1 MNKPL
6 ELLQQIETIRSQ
18 KHLPG
23 QHDQKTHGR
32 GGKSDKKVAAVADFK
47 DRPEGWFSGMG
58 EYNGR
63 FMQRN
68 LSNKMGSGY
77 VRAEYDAGI
86 GKYVV
91 KVFNRNY
98 ENVHQEELDTKDQA
112 VERSESLYKEYS
124 KKPKAEKK
132 TPKKVY
138 DTRPDPNT
146 DLPGYVD
153 YRKSLGTNVKLDRD
167 EKADFLES
175 LDDIHPVAPVN
186 SYSDV
191 KESKF
196 GKGYLLSGTNE
207 LYDITGEFGGGTND
221 HPGYIAASSAPE
233 KFGLTDKQANDML
246 AGYMIGNPNPIVDN
260 WDRMFRSGMV
270 RVREFGKE
278 STIESEHV
286 DDKTLRRLQRLYDE
300 NKLDLDPKKNHT
312 WGSANQDEYIQFT
325 AADFLSAKH
334 VNELRPRFK
343 ALKSILA
350 LLKKYA

>member
-1 MNKPL
+1 MNKTL
-6 ELLQQIETIRSQ
+6 ELVQELIQL
-18 KHLPG
+18 KNAPG
-23 QHDQKTHGR
+23 KHDQKTHGR
-32 GGKSDKKVAAVADFK
+32 AKPASVGQKADFK
-47 DRPEGWFSGMG
+47 DRPEGWFSGVG

-68 LSNKMGSGY
+68 LNNRMGSGY
-77 VRAEYDAGI
+77 VRAEYDTVS
-86 GKYVV
+86 GKYIV
-91 KVFNRNY
+91 KVLNRNY
-98 ENVHQEELDTKDQA
+98 DNVHQEELDTKDQA
-112 VERSESLYKEYS
+112 VERSESLFKDYS

-132 TPKKVY
+132 TPKPKVS
-138 DTRPDPNT
+138 DVRPDPLA
-146 DLPGYVD
+146 DLPGYID
-153 YRKSLGTNVKLDRD
+153 YRKSLGTGVKLDKS

-175 LDDIHPVAPVN
+175 LDDIHPATPVN

-196 GKGYLLSGTNE
+196 GKGYLLSGNND

-286 DDKTLRRLQRLYDE
+286 DDKTLRRLQRLYDD

-312 WGSANQDEYIQFT
+312 WGNSNQDEYIQFSAT
-325 AADFLSAKH
+325 DFLSAKH

-343 ALKSILA
+343 TLKSILA
-350 LLKKYA
+350 LLKNICLIF